1 MNDLDYVIAN
11 IKKKFESIF
20 KQFIERAKCILKDVE
35 DINILKSN
43 IQKKIDIH
51 KSNYK
56 LFRFRYIRSLAC
68 KHQVYNNKPKVVCC
82 RRNL

>member
-1 MNDLDYVIAN
+1 MSDIDYVIEN
-11 IKKKFESIF
+11 IRKKFETIF
-20 KQFIERAKCILKDVE
+20 KQFIKRAKCILKDVE

-51 KSNYK
+51 ESNYK
-56 LFRFRYIRSLAC
+56 LFRFRYIRSLVS
-68 KHQVYNNKPKVVCC
+68 KHQVYNNKPKVIYC